1 MSVLNMSVIK
11 KINKLSQSEF
21 IKVFANIF
29 ENTSWIA
36 EDLYNQK
43 PFDDFKDLSSK
54 MITIFDNTTQ
64 ENQLKILNFHPDLA
78 NKTKISLLTPDSL
91 KEQTSAGLDQCTEEE
106 FSEFKKLNDTYK
118 KFGFP
123 FILAVK
129 EKTKIEILNNFRKRI
144 SSDPEIEF
152 DEAVKQ
158 VKQIASLR
166 LKELNNKGL

>member
-1 MSVLNMSVIK
+1 MIN
-11 KINKLSQSEF
+11 KINELSKSEF

-29 ENTSWIA
+29 ENARWIA
-36 EDLYNQK
+36 EELYNQK
-43 PFDDFKDLSSK
+43 PFDNFEELSSK
-54 MITIFDNTTQ
+54 MLNIFETTTR
-64 ENQLKILNFHPDLA
+64 EKQLKILNAHPDLA

-91 KEQTSAGLDQCTEEE
+91 KEQTSAGLDQCTKEE
-106 FSEFKKLNDTYK
+106 FNEFKKFNNTYK

>member
-1 MSVLNMSVIK
+1 MIN
-11 KINKLSQSEF
+11 KINKLSKSEF

-29 ENTSWIA
+29 ENARWVA
-36 EDLYNQK
+36 EELYYQK
-43 PFDDFKDLSSK
+43 PFGNFEELSSK
-54 MITIFDNTTQ
+54 TLNIFETATK
-64 ENQLKILNFHPDLA
+64 EKQLKILNAHPDLA

-129 EKTKIEILNNFRKRI
+129 GKTKIEILNNFRKRI

-158 VKQIASLR
+158 VKQIVSIR

>member
-1 MSVLNMSVIK
+1 MIN
-11 KINKLSQSEF
+11 KINQLSKSEF
-21 IKVFANIF
+21 IKVFTNIF
-29 ENTSWIA
+29 ENASWIA
-36 EDLYNQK
+36 EELYNQK
-43 PFDDFKDLSSK
+43 PFDNFEELSSK
-54 MITIFDNTTQ
+54 ILDIFETTTRDK
-64 ENQLKILNFHPDLA
+64 QLKILNAHPDLA